1 MAGRTKTPK
10 MPPVD
15 ETPATADETL
25 ADLLSPVRQRRRI
38 STPIRRGFL
47 QDTEGE
53 GVEAPLQWFVT
64 ERRERALDLL
74 MLLHCTASAEPWD
87 VAMPAMAWARALD
100 MPETIGSETT
110 ISKNWSWLE
119 SKRLI
124 RSERSNRVRRVY
136 MMLENGSGD
145 DYLRPDG
152 RNRGFFGL
160 PFVYF
165 TGRWHREI
173 SLPGKAVLLIA
184 LAQPATFTLVTE
196 RAAGWY
202 GISAD
207 TLQRGLDELRD
218 LGLLKTWQVARK
230 ASRARF
236 GVTMVN
242 HHHLNAPFGN

>member
-1 MAGRTKTPK
+1 MASRPKTSEKLP
-10 MPPVD
+10 
-15 ETPATADETL
+15 ENEAPATPDETL
-25 ADLLSPVRQRRRI
+25 ADLLSPTRQRRRA

-47 QDTEGE
+47 QDTEGA

-64 ERRERALDLL
+64 ERRGRALDLL
-74 MLLHCTASAEPWD
+74 MLLHCTASAAPWD

-100 MPETIGSETT
+100 MPETVGSETT
-110 ISKNWSWLE
+110 VSKNWSWLE

-136 MMLENGSGD
+136 MLLDDGSGEE
-145 DYLRPDG
+145 YERPDG
-152 RNRGFFGL
+152 SKRGFFGL

-165 TGRWHREI
+165 TDRWHREL
-173 SLPGKAVLLIA
+173 SLPGKAALLIA

-202 GISAD
+202 GVSAD

-230 ASRARF
+230 TSRARF

-242 HHHLNAPFGN
+242 HHHLNPPFGS